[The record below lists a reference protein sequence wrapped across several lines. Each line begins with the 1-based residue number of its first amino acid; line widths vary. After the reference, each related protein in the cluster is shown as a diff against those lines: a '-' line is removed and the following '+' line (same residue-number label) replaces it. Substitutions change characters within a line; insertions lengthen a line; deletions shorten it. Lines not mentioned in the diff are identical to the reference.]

1 MNKITKANPNLLKN
15 NLDSAK
21 NKETKNIKR
30 EVKIEVKKIAD
41 LNKAK
46 KTPIEYYFLKNAKFT
61 CLPQIDKSFVFMS
74 FFLMENRIF
83 FSFIEEI
90 KSLISR

>member
-46 KTPIEYYFLKNAKFT
+46 KKF
-61 CLPQIDKSFVFMS
+61 S
-74 FFLMENRIF
+74 
-83 FSFIEEI
+83 
-90 KSLISR
+90 